1 MVLESVPL
9 DSETMRTVYPI
20 RAHGFGL
27 FYAAAIPIVTV
38 NAYLMQFGINTVWT
52 TECRVYFFT

>member
-20 RAHGFGL
+20 RAYGFGL
-27 FYAAAIPIVTV
+27 FYAAAIPHYYCDGERLSD
-38 NAYLMQFGINTVWT
+38 ADRHQYSM
-52 TECRVYFFT
+52 EDD